1 MFAQLI
7 QGRTSDAEAVRTAL
21 DTWMRELQPGSIG
34 WLGSTVGVADD
45 GRFVAVARFESAEAA
60 ARNSARPEQSR
71 WWEETQRLFDGEV
84 TFADSEDVEVDLIG
98 DPDRAGFVQ
107 VMQGRVTDRARAREL
122 FAQLPT
128 EAMARFRPEVLGSVM
143 INHEP
148 DRWAQ
153 VIYFTSEAEAREGE
167 RKEVPPELQAVME
180 QLVAL
185 SPEPLDFIDL
195 RQPLLYSPPAAG
207 AGLPGP
213 REAAEAAEEVER
225 ST

>member
-21 DTWMRELQPGSIG
+21 DKWMQELQPGSVG
-34 WLGSTVGVADD
+34 WLGSTIGVADD

-60 ARNSARPEQSR
+60 ARNSQRPEQSR

-84 TFADSEDVEVDLIG
+84 TFADSDDVQVDLTG

-107 VMQGRVTDRARAREL
+107 VMQGRVTDRERAKELVARMS
-122 FAQLPT
+122 T
-128 EAMARFRPEVLGSVM
+128 EDMAGFRPDVLGSVM
-143 INHEP
+143 MTYEP

-167 RKEVPPELQAVME
+167 SKEAPPEVQAVME
-180 QLVAL
+180 ELMAL
-185 SPEPLDFIDL
+185 SPEPPDFIDL
-195 RQPLLYSPPAAG
+195 RRPLLYSPPAAG
-207 AGLPGP
+207 TGLPGP
-213 REAAEAAEEVER
+213 RGAAEAAQEAQR